1 MPRYAK
7 KSSVEDLRNKF
18 SDIHNQFI
26 ERDEWYEDEHI
37 PLYTFIDETFEGNR
51 VYKDLQKVEFDL
63 ENNSIECV
71 DELAYDDIS
80 PEYTLEELK
89 GIFKKAYAENY
100 NCAISS
106 LPSAFLQ
113 LKDYA
118 ILLCWGGGDWEYPL
132 FFILYLDN
140 KNHLRGYVPSKGNT
154 FNLKYK
160 SAYGNNE
167 DYPENDEK
175 VDLRFKPDFE
185 MMIEDIQNR
194 IVIKEN

>member
-18 SDIHNQFI
+18 RDIHTHFI
-26 ERDEWYEDEHI
+26 EKNKEYRNEHI
-37 PLYTFIDETFEGNR
+37 PLYAFMDETPEGNR

-63 ENNSIECV
+63 ENNSIECI
-71 DELAYDDIS
+71 DELASDAIN

-89 GIFKKAYAENY
+89 GIFKKAYTEDP

-106 LPSAFLQ
+106 LPSVFLQ

-118 ILLCWGGGDWEYPL
+118 ILLCWGGGDWECPL

-140 KNHLRGYVPSKGNT
+140 KNHLRGYIPNKGNT

-167 DYPENDEK
+167 DYPEDDET

-185 MMIEDIQNR
+185 MMIKDIQDR
-194 IVIKEN
+194 ILI

>member
-18 SDIHNQFI
+18 NNIRDDII
-26 ERDEWYEDEHI
+26 KKYRDEDEGI
-37 PLYTFIDETFEGNR
+37 SIFTFIDETSEGEQMF
-51 VYKDLQKVEFDL
+51 KDLQKIEFDL
-63 ENNSIECV
+63 ENASIGCI
-71 DELAYDDIS
+71 DELVHDDIN

-89 GIFKKAYAENY
+89 GIFKKAYTEDP

-106 LPSAFLQ
+106 LPSVFLQ

-167 DYPENDEK
+167 DYPEDDEI